1 MNLIFLFAFLIIVAT
16 IPFWILVVLLTFL
29 KIFVNLKFTISGL
42 YYITDIQIEFS
53 NDEFSFSLKID
64 SIKVIFGWPRTRFLI
79 EGIKTTFDINKS
91 EFKEKKDLYDNSRI
105 NDVSFIKEKF
115 ADILKSKLWTNN
127 KDKNN
132 LLSFGEINNIDD
144 IVKHKKTS
152 LKNRFVLYVLRFF
165 DIYIERIK
173 ITLKFSKRHIFYSIR
188 IRKLIAGVIK
198 SPNKKSQI
206 DIVEGLYDLEIREH
220 IGKLAEH
227 IYYEQKKQVI
237 KNKSKFKKY
246 VSKSIYVNKHNNKDT
261 IKYRLIK
268 LSNVAFKVAFIDG
281 FFPQTKTYTIMNKV
295 SITIEGSDLIANI
308 SKRSVD
314 NIISLIIG
322 IILSINNNKENK
334 STFKNNKR
342 RSNYTEDVSSFIKGN
357 KNYNEEGTCIE
368 QILVKKIDSEMK
380 KLEVKIQNLKVNL
393 YNDNYVYK
401 YITIFISN
409 FKLERNS
416 SLYLGNNISNDL
428 HLIKREM
435 ELHFMEIKIFQF
447 KNKQLSP
454 VTEVPIM
461 DLFVKDNIIYHS
473 LSQMATFTTNISG
486 KLSDVELVLTTKN
499 VNRIIEI
506 VLTIVDGIDIIEY
519 VIKSKKNSKYRVD
532 RELKDTTLVDIDLSN
547 LNAYIYSPD
556 YYVNV
561 CDVGIKISMEKIK
574 NLSKSVTLDF
584 SRVNLSFS
592 PNLKD
597 STLTNI
603 ISSNIILDGFKI
615 TINDKK
621 ANGGERWYNLYFVD
635 TLIITSDR
643 QILAA
648 LKFVS
653 EIADFI
659 LREEVEK
666 KIKKRSGKYG
676 VILKKMAK
684 KGTKLSWNKIEAVMI
699 IHENDITHS
708 FYENFDF
715 ILDEKITIPKAY
727 MYHCTRLEKT
737 NLFRKII
744 DIDNFSVQYF
754 TPTEFILTCDDFR
767 INYYESYMARPIAHF
782 ILFFMFFPD
791 WMDYY
796 ITYKFVLDEETQ
808 LEKYEI
814 TKDKVIHRT
823 FKLTRFHFD
832 INDNPVSSAA
842 IFQTNREDLEKNKNS
857 IISYLKKIKTDLLTL
872 TFNGINLELITTIK
886 VVRNLKKEPNDFDFY
901 NKISINKKLE
911 LNIPE
916 TKINFEGQ
924 EIITMGNLYYRSIVK
939 KDLFKFNPNEILHEL
954 IAYDR
959 HTLIKKKKSYETKLD
974 TEIIVKFDNHKFI
987 FKDTIVFDKTIT
999 FIFKT
1004 INTIR
1009 EIPIKNCQTVLLTDK
1024 IPNHINKVLFIS
1036 FTGINGAINCVD
1048 PKTNEIYNTLDI
1060 KAKEINYLKETELD
1074 NLTKLK
1080 DRFLLSLH
1088 YFLFGF
1094 SPKQKSGFPLFSLP
1108 LCELNENNIENTL
1121 KINFPTDVPP
1131 DANGN
1136 TYTAMFTEIYNEEL
1150 NDLVI
1155 KTKSLTIFL
1164 NYQYLSTFYKIFN
1177 IFWQRISQII
1187 KGNKNNELN
1196 KKNKDKDNESSYS
1209 TLRRFTRL
1217 NTTKS
1222 TFKKYSPAIAKNIK
1236 QLKNSNNIKTNKEK
1250 EKRLIKLVL
1259 FDLKIIYLLEYKDE
1273 YKNIFSFHKFVEE
1286 HKYFGYIFRFYSFN
1300 LMFNNNK
1307 LDKEVEREIN
1317 AKLQFLTVSF
1327 LDVDN
1332 LSDEPFFKKDSELK
1346 SISYNM
1352 KNIDNFN
1359 SFMGLNK
1366 ENKSKLLNLY
1376 LDDFMI
1382 KYGYKEKRIL
1392 TTTESI
1398 NDEYT
1403 ANDFIDLTFDYR
1415 HIFIKISEFNF
1426 TNQKNKVML
1435 EENIKSRIT
1444 NFKIAWNK
1452 FNKDVFSLIIFKD
1465 LFLIFDKI
1473 FLKDSKNDKDKNK
1486 ENKDDGTDGKLTK
1499 KKSKN
1504 LDSNSNQIKEQS
1516 KENSSTSKEKFLI
1529 INNYEEEIEGEEKE
1543 EKEEEE
1549 KEEEEK
1555 EAEKKN
1561 NLKGS
1566 TSINFTINNPQI
1578 VVQDEI
1584 KGSALLLMCKEP
1596 IKLIFNNYLFRNDL
1610 KNYKLNIIG
1619 KQLSLYSASKSEEK
1633 ESALYWMGDP
1643 EENKYHL
1650 SEDDFEKIIES
1661 PKIEFVL
1668 SQNVASVEEP
1678 TSDTSNLLVY
1688 LNKKEIKEDSILD
1701 KSNIKLEKEN
1711 YIIKTVNT
1719 IIIDKISGSFNS
1731 VYFND
1736 FLNISRVLI
1745 FDRGFSFSQ
1754 EKKANTQIK
1763 EDVKKFKNSELK
1775 LKIYNLLSKDKIS
1788 NKVKSKVKFE
1798 LKEVTFDLC
1807 EDIDKLYEKKKKNY
1821 KKKNKSTRLENFK
1834 PLLQFQMNDFVGEHT
1849 IRDDKSSETRVYL
1862 SQLLI
1867 KNVEH
1872 EMSQPVFQPLFNN
1885 NHKDLENRLN
1895 IIIFMKKDRYIKLNT
1910 GSMWYVLDE
1919 FDFNISPFSFH
1930 ISKKQIMF
1938 ILDFFSLNVK
1948 NQWDDDKKRI
1958 EGEEKKKNKKEDEF
1972 PTYFRQF
1979 KIDEIRCFLNFE
1991 YSPEASVFNVP
2002 LTKLTVKD
2010 FLKYDKFY
2018 PFSVMINRF
2027 VGHCK
2032 QQLIKNFPNILSSIF
2047 SNKNYSYEH
2056 QEKKEK
2062 NEETAKRKLLFGDK

>member
-1 MNLIFLFAFLIIVAT
+1 MI
-16 IPFWILVVLLTFL
+16 LLTFL
-29 KIFVNLKFTISGL
+29 KIFINLKFTISGL

-79 EGIKTTFDINKS
+79 EGIKTSFDINKS
-91 EFKEKKDLYDNSRI
+91 EFKENKDIFDNSRI

-152 LKNRFVLYVLRFF
+152 LKNRFILYVLRFF
-165 DIYIERIK
+165 DIYVERIK
-173 ITLKFSKRHIFYSIR
+173 ITLKFSKKYIFYSIR
-188 IRKLIAGVIK
+188 IRKLITGVIK

-206 DIVEGLYDLEIREH
+206 DIVGGLYDLEIKEH
-220 IGKLAEH
+220 IGKLAEYV
-227 IYYEQKKQVI
+227 YYEQKKPII
-237 KNKSKFKKY
+237 KNRSKLRKY
-246 VSKSIYVNKHNNKDT
+246 VSKNIYINKHNNKDT

-314 NIISLIIG
+314 NIISLIIR

-334 STFKNNKR
+334 SIFKNNNR
-342 RSNYTEDVSSFIKGN
+342 RSNYSEDVSSYIKGN
-357 KNYNEEGTCIE
+357 RNYKEEGTCIE

-380 KLEVKIQNLKVNL
+380 KLEVKIQNMKVNL
-393 YNDNYVYK
+393 YNDNYIYK

-416 SLYLGNNISNDL
+416 NLYLGNNISNDL

-435 ELHFMEIKIFQF
+435 ELHFMEIKIFQY

-454 VTEVPIM
+454 VTEVPIF
-461 DLFVKDNIIYHS
+461 DLFLKDNIIYHS
-473 LSQMATFTTNISG
+473 LTQTATFTTNISG
-486 KLSDVELVLTTKN
+486 KLSDIELVLTTKN

-519 VIKSKKNSKYRVD
+519 VIKSKKNSKYKVD

-556 YYVNV
+556 YYVNI
-561 CDVGIKISMEKIK
+561 CDIGIKISMEKIK
-574 NLSKSVTLDF
+574 NLSKAVTLDF

-592 PNLKD
+592 PNVKD
-597 STLTNI
+597 PTLTNI
-603 ISSNIILDGFKI
+603 ITSNLIIDGFKI

-643 QILAA
+643 HILAI
-648 LKFVS
+648 LKFIS

-676 VILKKMAK
+676 VVLKKMAK
-684 KGTKLSWNKIEAVMI
+684 KGTKLTWNKIEAVMI
-699 IHENDITHS
+699 IHESDITHS
-708 FYENFDF
+708 FFEDFDF
-715 ILDEKITIPKAY
+715 IIDDKITIPKAY

-744 DIDNFSVQYF
+744 DIDNFSIQYF
-754 TPTEFILTCDDFR
+754 SPTEFTLTCDDFR
-767 INYYESYMARPIAHF
+767 INYYESYMARPIIHF

-791 WMDYY
+791 WFEYY

-814 TKDKVIHRT
+814 TKDKLIHRT

-832 INDNPVSSAA
+832 INDNPISSAA

-857 IISYLKKIKTDLLTL
+857 VISYLKKIKTDLLTL
-872 TFNGINLELITTIK
+872 TFNGIDVELITTIK
-886 VVRNLKKEPNDFDFY
+886 VVRNLNNGINDFDYY

-916 TKINFEGQ
+916 TKINLQGT
-924 EIITMGNLYYRSIVK
+924 EIISMGNLYYRRIVK
-939 KDLFKFNPNEILHEL
+939 KDLFNFNPNEILNEL
-954 IAYDR
+954 ITYDR

-974 TEIIVKFDNHKFI
+974 SEIIVKFDNHKFI

-1009 EIPIKNCQTVLLTDK
+1009 EIPIKNCQTIFLTDK
-1024 IPNHINKVLFIS
+1024 IPNHVNTVLFIS
-1036 FTGINGAINCVD
+1036 FTGINGSINSVD
-1048 PKTNEIYNTLDI
+1048 PKTNEVYNTLDI
-1060 KAKEINYLKETELD
+1060 KAKEINYIKERETD

-1121 KINFPTDVPP
+1121 KINIPTDIPP
-1131 DANGN
+1131 DNGN
-1136 TYTAMFTEIYNEEL
+1136 TYTTMFTEIYNEEL
-1150 NDLVI
+1150 NDLII

-1164 NYQYLSTFYKIFN
+1164 NYQYLDTFYKIVN
-1177 IFWQRISQII
+1177 IFWQKISQIK
-1187 KGNKNNELN
+1187 KGNKKNELN
-1196 KKNKDKDNESSYS
+1196 KKNKDQDSESNNSNI
-1209 TLRRFTRL
+1209 RRFSRL

-1222 TFKKYSPAIAKNIK
+1222 TFKKYSPSMTKNIK

-1259 FDLKIIYLLEYKDE
+1259 FDLKIIYLLEYKEE

-1346 SISYNM
+1346 SISFNM
-1352 KNIDNFN
+1352 KNIENFN

-1366 ENKSKLLNLY
+1366 ENKSKLLNHY

-1382 KYGYKEKRIL
+1382 KYGYKEKRTL
-1392 TTTESI
+1392 TITQSK
-1398 NDEYT
+1398 NDEDWVE
-1403 ANDFIDLTFDYR
+1403 NDFIDLTFDYR

-1444 NFKIAWNK
+1444 NIKIAWNK
-1452 FNKDVFSLIIFKD
+1452 FNKDVFTLIIYKD

-1473 FLKDSKNDKDKNK
+1473 LLKDSKNDKDKNK
-1486 ENKDDGTDGKLTK
+1486 EKETKGDGTDGKLTK

-1504 LDSNSNQIKEQS
+1504 LESNSNQIKEQS
-1516 KENSSTSKEKFLI
+1516 KENSSTSKEKIL
-1529 INNYEEEIEGEEKE
+1529 INNYNEEEIEGEEE
-1543 EKEEEE
+1543 EEKKEEEE
-1549 KEEEEK
+1549 EEE
-1555 EAEKKN
+1555 KN
-1561 NLKGS
+1561 NLKTS

-1619 KQLSLYSASKSEEK
+1619 KQLSLYSVSKSEEK
-1633 ESALYWMGDP
+1633 ESALYWMGEP

-1650 SEDDFEKIIES
+1650 REEDFEKIIES
-1661 PKIEFVL
+1661 PKIEFEL
-1668 SQNVASVEEP
+1668 SQNVKSTEES
-1678 TSDTSNLLVY
+1678 TLNTSNILLY
-1688 LNKKEIKEDSILD
+1688 LNKKEIKEDNILD
-1701 KSNIKLEKEN
+1701 RSNVKLEKEN
-1711 YIIKTVNT
+1711 YIIQSKIS
-1719 IIIDKISGSFNS
+1719 IIIDKISGNFNS

-1754 EKKANTQIK
+1754 EKKSNTQIK
-1763 EDVKKFKNSELK
+1763 EDIKKFKEPVLK
-1775 LKIYNLLSKDKIS
+1775 EKIKNLLANNKIS
-1788 NKVKSKVKFE
+1788 NKVKNRVIFI
-1798 LKEVTFDLC
+1798 LKEVTFNLC
-1807 EDIDKLYEKKKKNY
+1807 EDIDKLYEKKNKIY
-1821 KKKNKSTRLENFK
+1821 KKKKKNTLLENFK
-1834 PLLQFQMNDFVGEHT
+1834 PLLQFQMNEFNGDHT
-1849 IRDDKSSETRVYL
+1849 IRDDKSSETRVYV

-1872 EMSQPVFQPLFNN
+1872 EMSQPVFQPLFNRN
-1885 NHKDLENRLN
+1885 TKDLENRLN
-1895 IIIFMKKDRYIKLNT
+1895 IITFMKKDRYIKLNT

-1919 FDFNISPFSFH
+1919 FDLIISPFSFH

-1948 NQWDDDKKRI
+1948 NQWDDDKKKK
-1958 EGEEKKKNKKEDEF
+1958 EDEEKKKKKKEDVF

-1979 KIDEIRCFLNFE
+1979 KIDEIKCFLNFE

-2010 FLKYDKFY
+2010 FLKNEKFY

-2032 QQLIKNFPNILSSIF
+2032 QQLITNFPSILSSIF
-2047 SNKNYSYEH
+2047 TNKNYSYEH

-2062 NEETAKRKLLFGDK
+2062 NEEAAKRKLLFGDK